1 MFLKIKAYFSESYYE
16 LKKVNWP
23 TKNETIN
30 LTIVV
35 IIFSLAISIFLG
47 ILDILFTNGL
57 SQLILK

>member
-1 MFLKIKAYFSESYYE
+1 MFSKIKAYFSESYYE